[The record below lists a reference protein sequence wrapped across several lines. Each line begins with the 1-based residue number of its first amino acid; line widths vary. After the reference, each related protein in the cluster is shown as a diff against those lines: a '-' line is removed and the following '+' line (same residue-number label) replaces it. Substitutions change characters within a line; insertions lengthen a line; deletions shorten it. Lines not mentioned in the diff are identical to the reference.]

1 MVDRNIPIYV
11 DTRYIY
17 QRQEKGS
24 YKLEFINKFIVQ
36 DNYINF
42 FFFSFN
48 TQNLYLNFYLTFL
61 KHSLNSKV
69 ANIYRKSVFNQIF
82 RG

>member
-24 YKLEFINKFIVQ
+24 YKLEFISKFIVQ
-36 DNYINF
+36 DNYMNF

-48 TQNLYLNFYLTFL
+48 T
-61 KHSLNSKV
+61 
-69 ANIYRKSVFNQIF
+69 
-82 RG
+82 